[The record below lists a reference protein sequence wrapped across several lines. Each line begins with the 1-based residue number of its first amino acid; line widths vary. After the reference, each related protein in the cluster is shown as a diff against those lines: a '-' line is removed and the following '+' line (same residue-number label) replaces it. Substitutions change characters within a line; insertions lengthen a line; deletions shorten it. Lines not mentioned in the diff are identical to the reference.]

1 MPFAPDA
8 LNVPWIDS
16 PFFDRLLQQ
25 AHLSSETRALVERF
39 HEDGYVVIDLDIER
53 SLLDAAAESVLPHF
67 HYGAPVTFAD
77 DRRVMDGWLIS
88 DAVHKVAIL
97 PQVMDILRL
106 LYRREP
112 IPFQTLNFCRGSEQ
126 RTHSD
131 TIHFHSMPHGFMC
144 GVWVALEDIDE
155 NNGPL
160 HYYPRS
166 HRLPIFQPQEL
177 GFVGSTQQHQYEN
190 MPLYEDFVEALL
202 PTAGLERVN
211 IRVKKG
217 QAFIWSA
224 NLFHGGSPIVDPGRT
239 RHSQVTHFFFE
250 DCVYYTPLL
259 SDPAL
264 GRITQRDVIDIRTRA
279 HVPPRYHRTPV
290 QNIDDAIVRVG
301 ANDTSVENP
310 GQAGIL
316 SRLVQRLL
324 HPQK

>member
-1 MPFAPDA
+1 
-8 LNVPWIDS
+8 
-16 PFFDRLLQQ
+16 
-25 AHLSSETRALVERF
+25 
-39 HEDGYVVIDLDIER
+39 
-53 SLLDAAAESVLPHF
+53 
-67 HYGAPVTFAD
+67 
-77 DRRVMDGWLIS
+77 
-88 DAVHKVAIL
+88 
-97 PQVMDILRL
+97 MDILRL